1 MAWIVTPLGA
11 LLVLVILRDVFHTL
25 WHPTRHGGLSR
36 LVMRTVWRLSAHR
49 GSRGRPAGL
58 AGPLGMVVVVAV
70 WALTVALGWG
80 LVYWP
85 HMPDDFTYASGL
97 PPDQHAGPVDALYVS
112 LVTLATLGLGDI
124 APATGWLR
132 VLAPMEA
139 LVGFV
144 LLSATVAWI
153 LGVYPAL
160 ARRRTLALRLS
171 HLRRGA
177 TTTRSLDS
185 GGGAA
190 VLDGLASAL
199 ATVTVDFMQYAES
212 YYFHDADENTALP
225 GQLGYALPWPNGRRT
240 RTIPTCGSPRRSW
253 TGRWRTSPSCS
264 TSVSCARAEAP
275 DRSSPPAPATTGTP
289 RRRAALPVETD
300 DPEKRGRRIRA
311 RKVSVDEAPQRDR
324 ADDTHGRRDLRYR
337 EVTT

>member
-1 MAWIVTPLGA
+1 MAWLVTASGA

-36 LVMRTVWRLSAHR
+36 LVMRTVWRVSAHR
-49 GSRGRPAGL
+49 GSRRRPAGL
-58 AGPLGMVVVVAV
+58 AGPLGMVAVVAV
-70 WALTVALGWG
+70 WALTVAVGWA

-85 HMPDDFTYASGL
+85 HMPDDFSYASELAPGE
-97 PPDQHAGPVDALYVS
+97 HASPVDALYVS

-124 APATGWLR
+124 APTTGWLR

-171 HLRRGA
+171 HLRRSA
-177 TTTRSLDS
+177 TTTRSLES
-185 GGGAA
+185 GGDAA
-190 VLDGLASAL
+190 MLDGLASGL

-212 YYFHDADENTALP
+212 YYFHDADEHTALP
-225 GQLGYALPWPNGRRT
+225 RQLGYALGLA
-240 RTIPTCGSPRRSW
+240 
-253 TGRWRTSPSCS
+253 
-264 TSVSCARAEAP
+264 ARAAEADRP
-275 DRSSPPAPATTGTP
+275 DVRFSASVLGRALDDLAGVLDERFLRTGGGPERIFAAFARDHGQPWGPDGPPPA
-289 RRRAALPVETD
+289 
-300 DPEKRGRRIRA
+300 RGR
-311 RKVSVDEAPQRDR
+311 
-324 ADDTHGRRDLRYR
+324 G
-337 EVTT
+337 